1 MTLLLGRGGAL
12 DNNELEERRLERSL
26 HVDEE
31 IVGIAEKYVTVTE
44 LLGRREEEEEDGESV
59 VPSSLQATLG
69 VDVKEEEVE
78 EVDQNLSP
86 QAEEHSEIDSK
97 ASLHVGNAI
106 VKTSNRYVEFT
117 KRLGRSLSS
126 GSIFRWIKKLS
137 SCETFFSLSGVFCQ
151 LFVLRSSR
159 KSTTPL
165 QHSTSH
171 SSLSRHGDT
180 SMKRGASPAGT
191 FKKSLN
197 SSAAELVEI
206 AGSSP
211 STPSRSVRRSS
222 ASAKRSSTSM
232 RKVASTSS
240 LPVREES
247 SLSCKTPRISS
258 SLERLTQVGFV

>member
-1 MTLLLGRGGAL
+1 MV
-12 DNNELEERRLERSL
+12 SSK
-26 HVDEE
+26 
-31 IVGIAEKYVTVTE
+31 AEQ
-44 LLGRREEEEEDGESV
+44 L
-59 VPSSLQATLG
+59 
-69 VDVKEEEVE
+69 
-78 EVDQNLSP
+78 
-86 QAEEHSEIDSK
+86 SEIDSN
-97 ASLHVGNAI
+97 ASLHVGKAI

-126 GSIFRWIKKLS
+126 GSIFRWIKNLS
-137 SCETFFSLSGVFCQ
+137 SCETFFSLSGDFLSTWSWC
-151 LFVLRSSR
+151 LCRSSR

-165 QHSTSH
+165 QHSASH

-180 SMKRGASPAGT
+180 SMKSRPSPAGT

-222 ASAKRSSTSM
+222 TSAKRSSTSM

-240 LPVREES
+240 LPVREEI

-258 SLERLTQVGFV
+258 SLERLTQVGFVYLDLVTYTTWHLDLVCTWTCLLLQDCTWIWMLVPE